1 MIFWLTIG
9 AFIIVSVVA
18 MIYALLLLDSH
29 LAVRGFVRW
38 RRKAAGQ
45 ADFQEL

>member
-1 MIFWLTIG
+1 MTFWLTIG
-9 AFIIVSVVA
+9 AFITVSVVP

-45 ADFQEL
+45 AVFQEL

>member
-1 MIFWLTIG
+1 MIYWLTIG
-9 AFIIVSVVA
+9 AFIIVTVIA

-29 LAVRGFVRW
+29 LAVRGFIRW

-45 ADFQEL
+45 AGFQEL